1 MKLTK
6 SKIKSFLE
14 TENSDYRNLMLN
26 DSSLDDFDQDVLDGL
41 TQSNILSSD
50 FKNLDNRYYR
60 SSISYSKWFLSIGL
74 LVFSCYSIYFL
85 LSPNKDSQKTATNDV
100 KTINQSEKLNTK
112 KYTLK
117 NQKIHDQEN
126 NELVKISTLENKIA
140 VQESLDIKNGN
151 PTNTQSTIEQTS
163 SSMTTLNPKMI
174 NNLNS
179 KELVGTLGIEVFIL
193 DFKTLDYRYYR
204 KSKPRTSD
212 PLELTNGTPANASE
226 KNNTIQENQEIEYNY
241 FNYLKET
248 MKLVYEKSYVMALE
262 NFNAILNSYPDD
274 INAQFYAGF
283 CYFEQKQYAKSISFF
298 YQARKSAFLNF
309 KEEAEWLLLQSYVE
323 IRDFEKAKLLKNE
336 IVRGNGFYAKRVK
349 EMRID

>member
-14 TENSDYRNLMLN
+14 TENSNYRNSILN

-41 TQSNILSSD
+41 TYSNILSSD

-60 SSISYSKWFLSIGL
+60 SSISYSKWFLSISL
-74 LVFSCYSIYFL
+74 LILISFSIYFL
-85 LSPNKDSQKTATNDV
+85 LSPSKDSQKITSNYAKKNIHSD
-100 KTINQSEKLNTK
+100 KLYSK
-112 KYTLK
+112 EYTHK
-117 NQKIHDQEN
+117 NQKIDDQKN
-126 NELVKISTLENKIA
+126 NELVKISSLENKI
-140 VQESLDIKNGN
+140 VFQESLDITIGN
-151 PTNTQSTIEQTS
+151 SNNQPSQSEQTS
-163 SSMTTLNPKMI
+163 SSMTTLNPRMI

-179 KELVGTLGIEVFIL
+179 KELVGALGIEVFIL
-193 DFKTLDYRYYR
+193 DFKTLDYRHYR

-226 KNNTIQENQEIEYNY
+226 KNNIIQENQEIEYNY

-248 MKLVYEKSYVMALE
+248 MKLVDEKSYVMALE

-274 INAQFYAGF
+274 LNAQFYAGF

-298 YQARKSAFLNF
+298 YQARRSAFLNF

-323 IRDFEKAKLLKNE
+323 INDYESAKLIRNE
-336 IVRGNGFYAKRVK
+336 IISSNGFYAKRAK
-349 EMRID
+349 EMSID